1 MELEGIEKEF
11 EREKELERG
20 IFEALNRFNKP
31 LRAREIAK
39 YLKIPPEER
48 EALRAKLK
56 ELAKSGKLVKLR
68 GSKYALPEKLGLV
81 IGKLCVYREGFGFVD
96 PLEGGKGVFVPGR
109 SMAGAMNGDIVAVE
123 IVKEGREGRREG
135 KIVSVIERA
144 VKKVVGRVEKSKGQC
159 FVIPE
164 DKRIRYDIILTHA
177 DCKKVEDGDYVVV
190 EIVSYPSETRG
201 PVGKVV
207 ENLGKSG
214 PKFDI
219 ELIIRKYDLPTE
231 FPPEVLEEAEKI
243 PDEVRPEDLEGRV
256 DLREQLCFTIDGE
269 NARDFDDAV
278 AIEELGN
285 GHYKLYVH
293 IADVS
298 HYVKPGSALDR
309 EAYKRGTSVYFPD
322 RCIPM
327 FPEKLSNGICSLNP
341 HVDRLTF
348 TCEMEINKKGIVVD
362 YKIYES
368 VIHSKA
374 RLTYTIAQ
382 KIIDGD
388 SEAIEKFPHVVDSL
402 RKMYELAKILH
413 KKRYKRGSLDFD
425 LPEPVV
431 VLNAEGEPIDIYKA
445 ERLWSHRLIEEFM
458 IVANETVAEFMFWTD
473 YPSVYRVHES
483 PDRDKL
489 QEFLNFVR
497 SLGIR
502 VPTVKNDIQP
512 KILQRI
518 LEQVEGKP
526 EEKLINYLML
536 RTMAR
541 AKYSPDNIGHFGLAS
556 TYYTH
561 FTSPIRRYADLT
573 LHRLVKM
580 AQKGLFKPESI
591 PAWEEKLEVICK
603 HITERS
609 ILADEAERDVIELKK
624 LQFAA
629 NHVGEVFEAVITGVS
644 EQGLYVETIEQVIPG
659 FVHVASLKNDYYI
672 CVPKQYCLVG
682 ERTGKVFRIGDRV
695 LVRLLSVDIEN
706 RRAEFEIVRK
716 LK

>member
-1 MELEGIEKEF
+1 MEQVEKEF
-11 EREKELERG
+11 EREKALEKG
-20 IFEALNRFNKP
+20 IYEAFHRFNKP
-31 LRAREIAK
+31 LKPREIAK
-39 YLKIPPEER
+39 FLGIPAEER
-48 EALRAKLK
+48 EALRTKLK
-56 ELAKSGKLVKLR
+56 EMAKAGKLVKLR
-68 GSKYALPEKLGLV
+68 GGKYALPEKMGLV
-81 IGKLCVYREGFGFVD
+81 VGKLCVYREGFGFVD
-96 PLEGGKGVFVPGR
+96 PIDGGKGVFVPGR
-109 SMAGAMNGDIVAVE
+109 SMGGAMNGDLVAVE
-123 IVKEGREGRREG
+123 IVKEGREGRQEG
-135 KIVSVIERA
+135 KIVSIIERA
-144 VKKVVGRVEKSKGQC
+144 VKKVVGRVEKHKGPC
-159 FVIPE
+159 FVVPE
-164 DKRIRYDIILTHA
+164 DKRIRYDVILTHQ

-207 ENLGKSG
+207 ENLGKKA
-214 PKFDI
+214 PKLDI
-219 ELIIRKYDLPTE
+219 ELIIRTYDLPTE

-243 PDEVRPEDLEGRV
+243 PTEVSPEEVKGRV

-278 AIEELGN
+278 AIEKLPNGN
-285 GHYKLYVH
+285 YRLFVH

-298 HYVKPGSALDR
+298 HYVKPGTALDR

-327 FPEKLSNGICSLNP
+327 LPERLSNGICSLNP
-341 HVDRLTF
+341 LVDRLTF
-348 TCEMEINKKGIVVD
+348 TCEMEINKKGMVVD

-382 KIIDGD
+382 RIIEGD
-388 SEAIEKFPHVVDSL
+388 EEAIQKFPHVVESL
-402 RKMYELAKILH
+402 KAMYELAQILY

-445 ERLWSHRLIEEFM
+445 ERLWSHRIIEEFM
-458 IVANETVAEFMFWTD
+458 IVANETVAEFMFWSD

-483 PDRDKL
+483 PDREKL
-489 QEFLNFVR
+489 NEFLNFVR

-502 VPTVKNDIQP
+502 VPAVKNDIQP
-512 KILQRI
+512 KLLQKI

-556 TYYTH
+556 THYTH
-561 FTSPIRRYADLT
+561 FTSPIRRYADLQ

-580 AQKGLFKPESI
+580 ALKGEFSADSI
-591 PAWEEKLEVICK
+591 PYWEEKLEKVCK
-603 HITERS
+603 HVTERS
-609 ILADEAERDVIELKK
+609 INADEAERDVIELKK
-624 LQFAA
+624 LQYAK
-629 NHVGEVFEAVITGVS
+629 NHIGEVFEAIITGVS
-644 EQGLYVETIEQVIPG
+644 EQGLYVETIEQLIPG
-659 FVHVASLKNDYYI
+659 FIHVTNLKNDYYI
-672 CVPKQYCLVG
+672 CIPKQYCLVG
-682 ERTGKVFRIGDRV
+682 EKTRTVFRIGDRA
-695 LVRLLSVDIEN
+695 LVRLLSVDLEN
-706 RRAEFEIVRK
+706 RKAEFEMVRK